1 MDKLREKIQA
11 LRAET
16 EVANERAD
24 AAEDAL
30 KKLTDQQTE
39 REQEF
44 ISLQNRIA
52 LLEAE
57 ADRRDNQL
65 SEAKQIQKDSEAS
78 LNQSDVLA
86 KKVDTLEDKLES
98 TEIQLRDALEN
109 ARKFDLENEKLQRVI
124 TQNEKEKERQELKYE
139 NLFKDFTEAK
149 DELERMLA
157 SLGDL

>member
-1 MDKLREKIQA
+1 KIQA

-16 EVANERAD
+16 EAANDRAD

-30 KKLTDQQTE
+30 KKLDNQQTE

-86 KKVDTLEDKLES
+86 KKVNTLEDKLEI
-98 TEIQLRDALEN
+98 TETQLRDALEN
-109 ARKFDLENEKLQRVI
+109 ARKFDLENEKLQRTI
-124 TQNEKEKERQELKYE
+124 TQYEKERERSELKYE
-139 NLFKDFTEAK
+139 N
-149 DELERMLA
+149 
-157 SLGDL
+157 

>member
-1 MDKLREKIQA
+1 MDKLREIQA

-16 EVANERAD
+16 EAANDRAD

-30 KKLTDQQTE
+30 KKLDNQQTE

-86 KKVDTLEDKLES
+86 KKVNTLEDKLEI
-98 TEIQLRDALEN
+98 TETQLRDALEN
-109 ARKFDLENEKLQRVI
+109 ARKFDLENEKLQRTI
-124 TQNEKEKERQELKYE
+124 TQYEKERERSELKYE